1 VRRRARVD
9 NNHADIVAALRQIGC
24 SVQSLAS
31 VGAGCPDLLV
41 GYRGRNVLLEVKAP
55 KGTATSDQLT
65 WGAGWRGQA
74 GIVRTVEEA
83 QRVVAYSCG
92 VSL

>member
-1 VRRRARVD
+1 MRRRARVD
-9 NNHADIVAALRQIGC
+9 NNHAEIVAALREIGC

-55 KGTATSDQLT
+55 KGSATSDQLT
-65 WGAGWRGQA
+65 WGMGWKGQA
-74 GIVRTVEEA
+74 GIVRTAEEA
-83 QRVVAYSCG
+83 QRVVTG
-92 VSL
+92 VVSL